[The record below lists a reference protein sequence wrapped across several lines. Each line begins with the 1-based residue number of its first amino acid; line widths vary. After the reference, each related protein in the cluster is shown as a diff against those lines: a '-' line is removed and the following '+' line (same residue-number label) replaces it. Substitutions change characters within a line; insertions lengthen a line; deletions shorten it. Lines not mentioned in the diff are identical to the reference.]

1 MVRVD
6 DLAITGGLI
15 AWGLILLAVLLV
27 GGGGAL
33 WWWRR
38 RRTGAADADV
48 DAEDA
53 GRMRKPWEKALMT
66 SNGMLSVDRFQDGTY
81 ITERTVCFT

>member
-33 WWWRR
+33 WWWHR
-38 RRTGAADADV
+38 RRTGAAHADV

-53 GRMRKPWEKALMT
+53 GVELFGAD
-66 SNGMLSVDRFQDGTY
+66 V
-81 ITERTVCFT
+81 